1 MYIYML
7 FIYNYC
13 KLRMNI
19 LGHNIK
25 KIREL
30 KNYSQQHLAFTVG
43 MSQSAYSHLE
53 KGRTRISDDKL
64 KKIANALE
72 VEVGLILNFSEKT
85 ILKNIITIEKI
96 NSKMKEVTDA
106 YEVLLKN
113 KEEEISSLRQQLG
126 IP

>member
-1 MYIYML
+1 
-7 FIYNYC
+7 
-13 KLRMNI
+13 MNI